1 MKKKQFFYTFAAGI
15 FAAAILAGGL
25 VSSPTLVSA
34 DEEPTAEATD
44 ASNNPQDNNASQLQT
59 LLENEGFYVQQ
70 GSFYELDTLKEASAG
85 RLLSCFGN
93 NAGSSYMVFNL
104 PAAPEQDT
112 NIRSRHRI
120 ISPYVPISTKKTV
133 SSRSSSRSANAP
145 ATMSPPI

>member
-1 MKKKQFFYTFAAGI
+1 MKKKQFFNTFAAGN

-25 VSSPTLVSA
+25 VSSTVLVSA
-34 DEEPTAEATD
+34 NEESTTEAPENSDTA
-44 ASNNPQDNNASQLQT
+44 QDNNASQLQT

-104 PAAPEQDT
+104 PAAPEQD
-112 NIRSRHRI
+112 
-120 ISPYVPISTKKTV
+120 
-133 SSRSSSRSANAP
+133 NAKGNP
-145 ATMSPPI
+145 DYNWPDEQPPSMTIQT

>member
-1 MKKKQFFYTFAAGI
+1 MLYLLQHIIEPIKEYKPMKKKQFFYTFAAGI

-70 GSFYELDTLKEASAG
+70 GSFYELDTLKVLPQAVFSA
-85 RLLSCFGN
+85 
-93 NAGSSYMVFNL
+93 
-104 PAAPEQDT
+104 
-112 NIRSRHRI
+112 
-120 ISPYVPISTKKTV
+120 V
-133 SSRSSSRSANAP
+133 S
-145 ATMSPPI
+145 ATMQVPPTWSSIFLPPRNRTMPREIQTTTGRTRQPLSMMIQM

>member
-1 MKKKQFFYTFAAGI
+1 MLYLLQHIIEPIKEYKPMKKKQFFYTFAAGI

-104 PAAPEQDT
+104 PAAPE
-112 NIRSRHRI
+112 IVVLP
-120 ISPYVPISTKKTV
+120 SPILPIV
-133 SSRSSSRSANAP
+133 SSC
-145 ATMSPPI
+145 